1 MKTPPQVSLQWLARC
16 KVPLQN
22 AGLTGRLFDP
32 RDEGSYMQKIEDLS
46 ARDIAARVA
55 RRELTAEAVARA
67 LVERTQALDP
77 DVLAWQHFD
86 AAQVIAQAQALDGA
100 GAQGPLAGV
109 PIAVKDLIDT
119 ADMPTTYGSPIYVGH
134 RPAVDAAVVA
144 SAREAGGVVMGKTVT
159 TEFAT
164 FKPGV
169 TRNPR
174 AMSDAPRTPGGSSS
188 GSAAAVACGMVPLAF
203 GTQTAASI
211 MRPAAYCGVVGYK
224 PTFGTLPMAGI
235 KSLSPTLDTAGV
247 FARSVDDAAFF
258 VSTLSRIAL
267 ALSPVKGWRVGICHT
282 PHWDLASDDAR
293 RALQVAARHFDKL
306 GARVVEAVVPD
317 AWAGLAQ
324 AQMDIMGFEA
334 WAAFAP
340 ERNSRASLFSP
351 AFAEVLA
358 GGAAV
363 NGERLAAAHAL
374 AIHARGEIENLLQQV
389 DVLIAPS
396 ATGEAPLGLDA
407 TGNPIFSRMWS
418 LLGVPCVHVPTGVGS
433 HGMPVGVTVI
443 GPRWRDARALSA
455 ALALEAA
462 VKG

>member
-1 MKTPPQVSLQWLARC
+1 
-16 KVPLQN
+16 
-22 AGLTGRLFDP
+22 
-32 RDEGSYMQKIEDLS
+32 MQKIEDSS
-46 ARDIAARVA
+46 AREIAARVA
-55 RRELTAEAVARA
+55 QREVSAEAVARA
-67 LVERTQALDP
+67 FVERVQALEP
-77 DVLAWQHFD
+77 DVMAWQHFD
-86 AAQVIAQAQALDGA
+86 AEQVTAQAQALDRSGA
-100 GAQGPLAGV
+100 RGALAGV

-119 ADMPTTYGSPIYVGH
+119 ADMPTTYGSPIYANH

-144 SAREAGGVVMGKTVT
+144 SVREAGGVVMGKTVT

-174 AMSDAPRTPGGSSS
+174 AAPDAPRTPGGSSS
-188 GSAAAVACGMVPLAF
+188 GSAAAVAAGMVPLAF
-203 GTQTAASI
+203 GTQTAASVI
-211 MRPAAYCGVVGYK
+211 RPAAYCGVVGYK
-224 PTFGTLPMAGI
+224 PTFGLLPMAGI

-258 VSTLSRIAL
+258 VSTLSRIELPVA
-267 ALSPVKGWRVGICHT
+267 PVKGWRVGICHT

-306 GARVVEAVVPD
+306 GARVVEAVVPG

-340 ERNSRASLFSP
+340 ERNHHASLFSP

-358 GGAAV
+358 SGAAIT
-363 NGERLAAAHAL
+363 GERLAEVHAL
-374 AIHARGEIENLLQQV
+374 AIHTRGEIENLLSQV

-396 ATGEAPLGLDA
+396 ATGEAPEGLEA

-418 LLGVPCVHVPTGVGS
+418 LLGVPCVHVPTGVGN

-443 GPRWRDARALSA
+443 GPRWRDAKALSA
-455 ALALEAA
+455 AWQLESA
-462 VKG
+462 VRG

>member
-1 MKTPPQVSLQWLARC
+1 
-16 KVPLQN
+16 
-22 AGLTGRLFDP
+22 
-32 RDEGSYMQKIEDLS
+32 MQKIEDSS
-46 ARDIAARVA
+46 AREIAARVA
-55 RRELTAEAVARA
+55 RREVSAEAVARA
-67 LVERTQALDP
+67 FVERVQALEP
-77 DVLAWQHFD
+77 DILAWQHFD
-86 AAQVIAQAQALDGA
+86 AAQAMAQAQALDQA
-100 GAQGPLAGV
+100 GATGPLAGV

-119 ADMPTTYGSPIYVGH
+119 ADMPTTYGSPIYANH

-144 SAREAGGVVMGKTVT
+144 SVREAGGVVMGKTVT

-164 FKPGV
+164 FKSGV

-174 AMSDAPRTPGGSSS
+174 APGDAPRTPGGSSS
-188 GSAAAVACGMVPLAF
+188 GSAAAVAAGMVPLAF
-203 GTQTAASI
+203 GTQTAASVI
-211 MRPAAYCGVVGYK
+211 RPAAYCGVVGYK
-224 PTFGTLPMAGI
+224 PTFGLLPMAGI

-258 VSTLSRIAL
+258 VSTLSRIELPVA
-267 ALSPVKGWRVGICHT
+267 PVKGWRVGICHT
-282 PHWDLASDDAR
+282 PHWELASDDAR

-306 GARVVEAVVPD
+306 GARVVEAVVPG

-340 ERNSRASLFSP
+340 ERNHHASLFSP

-358 GGAAV
+358 SGAAIT
-363 NGERLAAAHAL
+363 GERLAEAHAL
-374 AIHARGEIENLLQQV
+374 AIHARGEIENLLNQV

-396 ATGEAPLGLDA
+396 ATGEAPEGLEA
-407 TGNPIFSRMWS
+407 TGNPIFSRLWS

-443 GPRWRDARALSA
+443 GPRWRDAKALSA
-455 ALALEAA
+455 AWQLESA
-462 VKG
+462 VRG

>member
-1 MKTPPQVSLQWLARC
+1 
-16 KVPLQN
+16 
-22 AGLTGRLFDP
+22 
-32 RDEGSYMQKIEDLS
+32 MQKMDDWS
-46 ARDIAARVA
+46 AREIAARVA
-55 RRELTAEAVARA
+55 RRELSAEAVARA
-67 LVERTQALDP
+67 FVERVEALEP
-77 DVLAWQHFD
+77 GILAWQHFD
-86 AAQVIAQAQALDGA
+86 AAQVVAQAQAVDRA
-100 GAQGPLAGV
+100 GAQGALAGV

-119 ADMPTTYGSPIYVGH
+119 ADMPTTYGSPIYAGH

-144 SAREAGGVVMGKTVT
+144 SVREAGGVVMGKTVT

-174 AMSDAPRTPGGSSS
+174 AAPDAPRTPGGSSS
-188 GSAAAVACGMVPLAF
+188 GSAAAVASGMVPLAF

-211 MRPAAYCGVVGYK
+211 VRPAAFCGVVGYK
-224 PTFGTLPMAGI
+224 PTFGLLPMAGI
-235 KSLSPTLDTAGV
+235 KSLSPTLDTVGV
-247 FARSVDDAAFF
+247 FARTVDDAAFF
-258 VSTLSRIAL
+258 VSTLSRIEL
-267 ALSPVKGWRVGICHT
+267 PMQPVKGWRVGVCHT
-282 PHWDLASDDAR
+282 PHWELADEDAR
-293 RALQVAARHFDKL
+293 RALQRAAHHFDKL
-306 GARVVEAVVPD
+306 GTRLVEAVVPG

-340 ERNSRASLFSP
+340 ERNSQANRFSP
-351 AFAEVLA
+351 AFADVLA
-358 GGAAV
+358 GGAGVTGA
-363 NGERLAAAHAL
+363 RLAEAHAL
-374 AIHARGEIENLLQQV
+374 AIHARGEIESLLQQV

-407 TGNPIFSRMWS
+407 TGNPIFSRLWS

-443 GPRWRDARALSA
+443 GPRWRDAKALSA

-462 VKG
+462 VRG

>member
-1 MKTPPQVSLQWLARC
+1 
-16 KVPLQN
+16 
-22 AGLTGRLFDP
+22 
-32 RDEGSYMQKIEDLS
+32 MQKIEDSS
-46 ARDIAARVA
+46 AREIAARVA
-55 RRELTAEAVARA
+55 RREVSAEAVARA
-67 LVERTQALDP
+67 FVERVQALEP
-77 DVLAWQHFD
+77 GILAWQHFD
-86 AAQVIAQAQALDGA
+86 AAQAIAQAQALDQA
-100 GAQGPLAGV
+100 GATGPLAGV

-119 ADMPTTYGSPIYVGH
+119 ADMPTTYGSPIYANH

-144 SAREAGGVVMGKTVT
+144 SVREAGGVVMGKTVT

-174 AMSDAPRTPGGSSS
+174 APGDAPRTPGGSSS
-188 GSAAAVACGMVPLAF
+188 GSAAAVAAGMVPLAF
-203 GTQTAASI
+203 GTQTAASVI
-211 MRPAAYCGVVGYK
+211 RPAAYCGVVGYK
-224 PTFGTLPMAGI
+224 PTFGLLPMAGI

-258 VSTLSRIAL
+258 VSTLSRIELPVA
-267 ALSPVKGWRVGICHT
+267 PVKGWRVGICHT
-282 PHWDLASDDAR
+282 PHWELASDDAR

-306 GARVVEAVVPD
+306 GARVVEAVVPG

-340 ERNSRASLFSP
+340 ERNHHANRFSP

-358 GGAAV
+358 SGAAIT
-363 NGERLAAAHAL
+363 GERLAEAHAL
-374 AIHARGEIENLLQQV
+374 AIHARGEIEHLLSQV

-396 ATGEAPLGLDA
+396 ATGEAPEGLEA
-407 TGNPIFSRMWS
+407 TGNPIFSRLWS

-443 GPRWRDARALSA
+443 GPRWRDAKALSA
-455 ALALEAA
+455 AWQLESA
-462 VKG
+462 VRG

>member
-1 MKTPPQVSLQWLARC
+1 M
-16 KVPLQN
+16 QN
-22 AGLTGRLFDP
+22 LDN
-32 RDEGSYMQKIEDLS
+32 LS
-46 ARDIAARVA
+46 AREVAARVA
-55 RRELTAEAVARA
+55 RRELSAETVARA
-67 LVERTQALDP
+67 FVDRVETQEP
-77 DVLAWQHFD
+77 GVQAWQHFD
-86 AAQVIAQAQALDGA
+86 ADQVIEQAQAVDRA
-100 GAQGPLAGV
+100 GAQGALAGV

-119 ADMPTTYGSPIYVGH
+119 VDMPTTYGSPIYAGH

-144 SAREAGGVVMGKTVT
+144 SVREAGGVVMGKTVT

-174 AMSDAPRTPGGSSS
+174 AATDAPRTPGGSSS

-211 MRPAAYCGVVGYK
+211 VRPAAYCGVVGYK
-224 PTFGTLPMAGI
+224 PTFGLLPMAGI

-247 FARSVDDAAFF
+247 FARTVDDAAFF
-258 VSTLSRIAL
+258 VNALSRIELPMA
-267 ALSPVKGWRVGICHT
+267 PVKGWRVGVCHT
-282 PHWDLASDDAR
+282 PHWELADEDAR
-293 RALQVAARHFDKL
+293 RALQLAAHHFDKL
-306 GARVVEAVVPD
+306 GTRLVEAVVPG

-340 ERNSRASLFSP
+340 ERNHQAGLFSP

-358 GGAAV
+358 SGAAV
-363 NGERLAAAHAL
+363 SGARLAEAHAL
-374 AIHARGEIENLLQQV
+374 SIHARGEIENLLSQV

-418 LLGVPCVHVPTGVGS
+418 LLGVPCVHVPTGVGR

-443 GPRWRDARALSA
+443 GPRWRDAKALSA
-455 ALALEAA
+455 AMALEASIRS
-462 VKG
+462 

>member
-1 MKTPPQVSLQWLARC
+1 M
-16 KVPLQN
+16 
-22 AGLTGRLFDP
+22 G
-32 RDEGSYMQKIEDLS
+32 MQKIEDRS
-46 ARDIAARVA
+46 AREIAALVA
-55 RRELTAEAVARA
+55 RREASAEAVARA
-67 LVERTQALDP
+67 LVERIEALEP
-77 DVLAWQHFD
+77 GILAWQHFD
-86 AAQVIAQAQALDGA
+86 AAQVLAQAQAVDRA
-100 GAQGPLAGV
+100 GAQGALAGV

-119 ADMPTTYGSPIYVGH
+119 ADMPTTYGSPIYAGH
-134 RPAVDAAVVA
+134 RPALDAAVVA
-144 SAREAGGVVMGKTVT
+144 SLREAGGVVMGKTVT

-174 AMSDAPRTPGGSSS
+174 AASDAPRTPGGSSS
-188 GSAAAVACGMVPLAF
+188 GSAAAVAAGMVPLAF

-211 MRPAAYCGVVGYK
+211 VRPAAYCGVVGYK
-224 PTFGTLPMAGI
+224 PTFGLLPMAGI

-258 VSTLSRIAL
+258 VSALSRVELPFAQI
-267 ALSPVKGWRVGICHT
+267 KGWRVGVCHT
-282 PHWDLASDDAR
+282 PHWDLADEDAR
-293 RALQVAARHFDKL
+293 RALQLAAHHFDKL
-306 GARVVEAVVPD
+306 GTRLVEAVVPG

-340 ERNSRASLFSP
+340 ERNHQASLFSP

-363 NGERLAAAHAL
+363 TGERLAAAHAL
-374 AIHARGEIENLLQQV
+374 AIHARGEIENLLSQV

-443 GPRWRDARALSA
+443 GPRWRDAKALSA
-455 ALALEAA
+455 ALGLETA
-462 VKG
+462 VRG

>member
-1 MKTPPQVSLQWLARC
+1 
-16 KVPLQN
+16 
-22 AGLTGRLFDP
+22 
-32 RDEGSYMQKIEDLS
+32 MQKMEDWS
-46 ARDIAARVA
+46 AREIAARVA
-55 RRELTAEAVARA
+55 RREISAEAVARA
-67 LVERTQALDP
+67 WVERVQALEP
-77 DVLAWQHFD
+77 GTLAWQHFD
-86 AAQVIAQAQALDGA
+86 AAQVIAQAQELDRA
-100 GAQGPLAGV
+100 GVQGPLAGV

-119 ADMPTTYGSPIYVGH
+119 ADMPTTYGSPIYAGH

-144 SAREAGGVVMGKTVT
+144 SVREAGGVVMGKTVT

-169 TRNPR
+169 TRNPH
-174 AMSDAPRTPGGSSS
+174 AAPDAPRTPGGSSS

-211 MRPAAYCGVVGYK
+211 VRPAAYCGVVGYK
-224 PTFGTLPMAGI
+224 PTFGLLPMAGI

-247 FARSVDDAAFF
+247 FARTVDDAAFF
-258 VSTLSRIAL
+258 VNTLSRVDLPMA
-267 ALSPVKGWRVGICHT
+267 AVKGWRVGVCHT
-282 PHWDLASDDAR
+282 PHWELADEDAR
-293 RALQVAARHFDKL
+293 RALQLAAHHFDKL
-306 GARVVEAVVPD
+306 GTRLVEAVVPL

-340 ERNSRASLFSP
+340 ERRSHASLFSP

-358 GGAAV
+358 SGAAV
-363 NGERLAAAHAL
+363 TGERLAAAHAL
-374 AIHARGEIENLLQQV
+374 AIHARGEIENLLNQV

-443 GPRWRDARALSA
+443 GPRWRDAKALSA
-455 ALALEAA
+455 ALQLEAA
-462 VKG
+462 VRG

>member
-1 MKTPPQVSLQWLARC
+1 M
-16 KVPLQN
+16 
-22 AGLTGRLFDP
+22 GRLFGP
-32 RDEGSYMQKIEDLS
+32 NHEGLGMQKIEDSS
-46 ARDIAARVA
+46 AREIAARVV
-55 RRELTAEAVARA
+55 RREVSAEAVARA
-67 LVERTQALDP
+67 FVERVQALEP
-77 DVLAWQHFD
+77 GILAWQHFD
-86 AAQVIAQAQALDGA
+86 AVQVIAQAQALDRSGALGALA
-100 GAQGPLAGV
+100 GA

-119 ADMPTTYGSPIYVGH
+119 ADMPTTYGSPIYAGH

-144 SAREAGGVVMGKTVT
+144 SVREAGGVVMGKTVT

-174 AMSDAPRTPGGSSS
+174 ATPDAPRTPGGSSS
-188 GSAAAVACGMVPLAF
+188 GSAAAVAAGMVPLAF

-211 MRPAAYCGVVGYK
+211 VRPAAYCGVVGYK
-224 PTFGTLPMAGI
+224 PTFGLLPMAGI

-258 VSTLSRIAL
+258 VGTLSRVAL
-267 ALSPVKGWRVGICHT
+267 PMAPVKGWRVGVCHT
-282 PHWDLASDDAR
+282 PHWDLADEDAR
-293 RALQVAARHFDKL
+293 RALQLAAHHFDKL
-306 GARVVEAVVPD
+306 GTRLVEAVVPG

-340 ERNSRASLFSP
+340 ERNHRASLFSP
-351 AFAEVLA
+351 AFADVLA
-358 GGAAV
+358 SGAAV
-363 NGERLAAAHAL
+363 SGDRLAEAHAL
-374 AIHARGEIENLLQQV
+374 AGHARGEIENLLSQV

-396 ATGEAPLGLDA
+396 ATGEAPQGLDA

-443 GPRWRDARALSA
+443 GPRWRDAMALSA
-455 ALALEAA
+455 ALALEAS

>member
-1 MKTPPQVSLQWLARC
+1 
-16 KVPLQN
+16 
-22 AGLTGRLFDP
+22 
-32 RDEGSYMQKIEDLS
+32 MQKIEDRS
-46 ARDIAARVA
+46 AREIAALVA
-55 RRELTAEAVARA
+55 RREASAEAVARA
-67 LVERTQALDP
+67 LVERIEALEP
-77 DVLAWQHFD
+77 GILAWQHFD
-86 AAQVIAQAQALDGA
+86 AAQVLAQAQAVDRA
-100 GAQGPLAGV
+100 GAQGALAGV

-119 ADMPTTYGSPIYVGH
+119 ADMPTTYGSPIYAGH
-134 RPAVDAAVVA
+134 RPALDAAVVA
-144 SAREAGGVVMGKTVT
+144 SLREAGGVVMGKTVT

-174 AMSDAPRTPGGSSS
+174 AASDAPRTPGGSSS
-188 GSAAAVACGMVPLAF
+188 GSAAAVAAGMVPLAF

-211 MRPAAYCGVVGYK
+211 VRPAAYCGVVGYK
-224 PTFGTLPMAGI
+224 PTFGLLPMAGI

-258 VSTLSRIAL
+258 VSALSRVELPFAQI
-267 ALSPVKGWRVGICHT
+267 KGWRVGVCHT
-282 PHWDLASDDAR
+282 PHWDLADEDAR
-293 RALQVAARHFDKL
+293 RALQLAAHHFDKL
-306 GARVVEAVVPD
+306 GTRLVEAVVPG

-340 ERNSRASLFSP
+340 ERNHQASLFSP

-363 NGERLAAAHAL
+363 TGERLAAAHAL
-374 AIHARGEIENLLQQV
+374 AIHARGEIENLLSQV

-443 GPRWRDARALSA
+443 GPRWRDAKALSA
-455 ALALEAA
+455 ALGLETA
-462 VKG
+462 VRG

>member
-1 MKTPPQVSLQWLARC
+1 
-16 KVPLQN
+16 
-22 AGLTGRLFDP
+22 
-32 RDEGSYMQKIEDLS
+32 MQKMEDWS
-46 ARDIAARVA
+46 AREIAARVA
-55 RRELTAEAVARA
+55 RREVSAEAVARTF
-67 LVERTQALDP
+67 VERVQALEP
-77 DVLAWQHFD
+77 GILAWQHFD
-86 AAQVIAQAQALDGA
+86 AAQVIAQAQAVDSA

-119 ADMPTTYGSPIYVGH
+119 ADMPTTYGSPIYAGH

-174 AMSDAPRTPGGSSS
+174 ASADAPRTPGGSSS

-203 GTQTAASI
+203 GTQTAASVI
-211 MRPAAYCGVVGYK
+211 RPAAYCGVVGYK
-224 PTFGTLPMAGI
+224 PTFGLLPMAGI

-258 VSTLSRIAL
+258 VSTLSRIEL
-267 ALSPVKGWRVGICHT
+267 ELSPVKAWRVGMCHT
-282 PHWDLASDDAR
+282 PHWELADEDAR
-293 RALQVAARHFDKL
+293 RALQAAARHFDKL
-306 GARVVEAVVPD
+306 GARVVEAVVPG
-317 AWAGLAQ
+317 AWVGLAQ

-340 ERNSRASLFSP
+340 ERRSQADLFSP

-358 GGAAV
+358 NGAAV
-363 NGERLAAAHAL
+363 SGERLVEAHAL
-374 AIHARGEIENLLQQV
+374 AIHARGEIESLLQQV

-396 ATGEAPLGLDA
+396 ATGEAPPGLDA

-418 LLGVPCVHVPTGVGS
+418 LLGVPCVHVPTGVGR

-443 GPRWRDARALSA
+443 GPRWHDAKALSA
-455 ALALEAA
+455 ALALEVA
-462 VKG
+462 VRG

>member
-1 MKTPPQVSLQWLARC
+1 M
-16 KVPLQN
+16 
-22 AGLTGRLFDP
+22 G
-32 RDEGSYMQKIEDLS
+32 MQKIEDSS
-46 ARDIAARVA
+46 AREIAAQVA
-55 RRELTAEAVARA
+55 RRELSAETVARA
-67 LVERTQALDP
+67 LVERVEALEP
-77 DVLAWQHFD
+77 GVLAWQHFD
-86 AAQVIAQAQALDGA
+86 AAQVIAQAQAQDRA

-119 ADMPTTYGSPIYVGH
+119 ADMPTTYGSPIYAGH

-144 SAREAGGVVMGKTVT
+144 SVREAGGVVMGKTVT

-174 AMSDAPRTPGGSSS
+174 AAFDAPRTPGGSSS

-211 MRPAAYCGVVGYK
+211 VRPAAYCGVVGYK
-224 PTFGTLPMAGI
+224 PTFGLLPMAGI

-258 VSTLSRIAL
+258 VSTLSRVELPMA
-267 ALSPVKGWRVGICHT
+267 PVKGWRVGVCHT
-282 PHWDLASDDAR
+282 PHWDLADEDAR
-293 RALQVAARHFDKL
+293 RALQLAAHHFDKL
-306 GARVVEAVVPD
+306 GTRLVEAVVPG

-340 ERNSRASLFSP
+340 ERNSHSNLFSP
-351 AFAEVLA
+351 AFADVLA

-363 NGERLAAAHAL
+363 TGERLAEAHAL
-374 AIHARGEIENLLQQV
+374 AIHARGEIEGLLKQV

-418 LLGVPCVHVPTGVGS
+418 LLGVPCVHVPTGLGR

-443 GPRWRDARALSA
+443 GPRWRDAQALSA

>member
-1 MKTPPQVSLQWLARC
+1 
-16 KVPLQN
+16 
-22 AGLTGRLFDP
+22 
-32 RDEGSYMQKIEDLS
+32 MQKMDDWS
-46 ARDIAARVA
+46 AREIAARVA
-55 RRELTAEAVARA
+55 RRELSAEAVARA
-67 LVERTQALDP
+67 FVARVEALEP
-77 DVLAWQHFD
+77 GILAWQHFD
-86 AAQVIAQAQALDGA
+86 AAQVVAQAQAVDRA
-100 GAQGPLAGV
+100 GAQGVMAGV

-119 ADMPTTYGSPIYVGH
+119 ADMPTTYGSPIYAGH
-134 RPAVDAAVVA
+134 RPVVDAAVVA
-144 SAREAGGVVMGKTVT
+144 SVREAGGVVMGKTVT

-174 AMSDAPRTPGGSSS
+174 AAMDAPRTPGGSSS
-188 GSAAAVACGMVPLAF
+188 GSAAAVAAGMVPLAF

-211 MRPAAYCGVVGYK
+211 VRPAAFCGVVGYK
-224 PTFGTLPMAGI
+224 PTFGLLPMAGI

-247 FARSVDDAAFF
+247 FARTVDDAAFF
-258 VSTLSRIAL
+258 VSTLSRIEL
-267 ALSPVKGWRVGICHT
+267 PIQPVKGWRVGVCHT
-282 PHWDLASDDAR
+282 PHWELADEDAR
-293 RALQVAARHFDKL
+293 RALQRAAHHFDKL
-306 GARVVEAVVPD
+306 GTRLVEAVVPG

-340 ERNSRASLFSP
+340 ERNHQASLFSP

-363 NGERLAAAHAL
+363 TGERLAAAHAL
-374 AIHARGEIENLLQQV
+374 AIHARGEIESLLQQV

-418 LLGVPCVHVPTGVGS
+418 LLGVPCVHVPTGVGR

-443 GPRWRDARALSA
+443 GPRWRDAKALSA
-455 ALALEAA
+455 ALGLETA
-462 VKG
+462 VRG

>member
-1 MKTPPQVSLQWLARC
+1 
-16 KVPLQN
+16 
-22 AGLTGRLFDP
+22 
-32 RDEGSYMQKIEDLS
+32 MQKMEDWS
-46 ARDIAARVA
+46 AREIAARVA
-55 RRELTAEAVARA
+55 RREVSAEAVARTF
-67 LVERTQALDP
+67 VERVQALEP
-77 DVLAWQHFD
+77 GILAWQHFD
-86 AAQVIAQAQALDGA
+86 AAQVIAQAQAVDSA

-119 ADMPTTYGSPIYVGH
+119 ADMPTTYGSPIYAGH

-174 AMSDAPRTPGGSSS
+174 ASADAPRTPGGSSS

-203 GTQTAASI
+203 GTQTAASVI
-211 MRPAAYCGVVGYK
+211 RPAAYCGVVGYK
-224 PTFGTLPMAGI
+224 PTFGLLPMAGI

-258 VSTLSRIAL
+258 VSTLSRIEL
-267 ALSPVKGWRVGICHT
+267 ELSPVKAWRVGMCHT
-282 PHWDLASDDAR
+282 PHWELADEDAR
-293 RALQVAARHFDKL
+293 RALQAAARHFDKL
-306 GARVVEAVVPD
+306 GARVVEAVVPG
-317 AWAGLAQ
+317 AWVGLAQ

-340 ERNSRASLFSP
+340 ERRSQADLFSP

-358 GGAAV
+358 NGAAV
-363 NGERLAAAHAL
+363 SGERLVEAHAL
-374 AIHARGEIENLLQQV
+374 AIHARGEIESLLQQV

-396 ATGEAPLGLDA
+396 ATGEAPPGLDA

-418 LLGVPCVHVPTGVGS
+418 LLGVPCVHVPTGVGR

-443 GPRWRDARALSA
+443 GPRWHDAKALSA

-462 VKG
+462 VRG

>member
-1 MKTPPQVSLQWLARC
+1 
-16 KVPLQN
+16 
-22 AGLTGRLFDP
+22 
-32 RDEGSYMQKIEDLS
+32 MQKMEDLS
-46 ARDIAARVA
+46 AREIAARVA
-55 RRELTAEAVARA
+55 RRELGAETVARA
-67 LVERTQALDP
+67 FVERVQALEP
-77 DVLAWQHFD
+77 ATLAWQHFD
-86 AAQVIAQAQALDGA
+86 AAQVIAQAQALDRA
-100 GAQGPLAGV
+100 GAQGALAGV

-119 ADMPTTYGSPIYVGH
+119 ADMPTTYGSPIYAGH

-144 SAREAGGVVMGKTVT
+144 SVREAGGVVMGKTVT

-174 AMSDAPRTPGGSSS
+174 ASADAPRTPGGSSS

-203 GTQTAASI
+203 GTQTAASVI
-211 MRPAAYCGVVGYK
+211 RPAAYCGVVGYK
-224 PTFGTLPMAGI
+224 PTFGLLPMAGI

-258 VSTLSRIAL
+258 VSTLSRIEL
-267 ALSPVKGWRVGICHT
+267 AMSPVKGWRVGVCHT

-293 RALQVAARHFDKL
+293 RALQDAARHLDKL
-306 GARVVEAVVPD
+306 GARLVEAVVPG
-317 AWAGLAQ
+317 AWVGLAQ

-340 ERNSRASLFSP
+340 ERNSQAKLFSP

-358 GGAAV
+358 SGAAV
-363 NGERLAAAHAL
+363 SGERLAAAHAL
-374 AIHARGEIENLLQQV
+374 AIHARGEIESLLQQV

-407 TGNPIFSRMWS
+407 TGNPIFSRLWS

-443 GPRWRDARALSA
+443 GPRWRDAKALSA
-455 ALALEAA
+455 ALLLEAA
-462 VKG
+462 VRG

>member
-1 MKTPPQVSLQWLARC
+1 VALLPPRD
-16 KVPLQN
+16 PQN
-22 AGLTGRLFDP
+22 AGLAGRLFGP
-32 RDEGSYMQKIEDLS
+32 KAEGKGMQKMDDWS

-55 RRELTAEAVARA
+55 RREVSAEAVARA
-67 LVERTQALDP
+67 LVERIEALEP
-77 DVLAWQHFD
+77 GILAWQHFD
-86 AAQVIAQAQALDGA
+86 ATQVIAQAQAVDRA
-100 GAQGPLAGV
+100 GAQGALVGV
-109 PIAVKDLIDT
+109 PVAVKDLIDT
-119 ADMPTTYGSPIYVGH
+119 ADMPTTYGSPIYAGH

-144 SAREAGGVVMGKTVT
+144 SVREAGGVVMGKTVT

-174 AMSDAPRTPGGSSS
+174 AAADAPRTPGGSSS
-188 GSAAAVACGMVPLAF
+188 GSAAAVAAGMVPLAF

-211 MRPAAYCGVVGYK
+211 VRPAAFCGVVGYK
-224 PTFGTLPMAGI
+224 PTFGLLPMAGI
-235 KSLSPTLDTAGV
+235 KSLSPSLDTAGV
-247 FARSVDDAAFF
+247 FARTVDDAAFF
-258 VSTLSRIAL
+258 VSTLSRVELPFAQI
-267 ALSPVKGWRVGICHT
+267 KGWRVGVCHT
-282 PHWDLASDDAR
+282 PHWDLADEDAR
-293 RALQVAARHFDKL
+293 RALQRAAHHLDKL
-306 GARVVEAVVPD
+306 GTRLVEAVVPG

-340 ERNSRASLFSP
+340 ERNSQASLFSP

-358 GGAAV
+358 SGAAV
-363 NGERLAAAHAL
+363 SGERLAEAHAL

-407 TGNPIFSRMWS
+407 TGNPIFSRLWS
-418 LLGVPCVHVPTGVGS
+418 LLGVPCVHVPTGVGR

-443 GPRWRDARALSA
+443 GPRWRDAKALSA

-462 VKG
+462 VRG

>member
-1 MKTPPQVSLQWLARC
+1 
-16 KVPLQN
+16 
-22 AGLTGRLFDP
+22 
-32 RDEGSYMQKIEDLS
+32 MQKIEDVS
-46 ARDIAARVA
+46 AREIAARVA
-55 RRELTAEAVARA
+55 RREVSAEAVARA
-67 LVERTQALDP
+67 FVERVQALEP
-77 DVLAWQHFD
+77 AILAWQHFD
-86 AAQVIAQAQALDGA
+86 AEQVIAQAQALDRS

-119 ADMPTTYGSPIYVGH
+119 ADMPTTYGSPIYAGH

-144 SAREAGGVVMGKTVT
+144 SVREAGGVVMGKTVT

-174 AMSDAPRTPGGSSS
+174 ASADAPRTPGGSSS
-188 GSAAAVACGMVPLAF
+188 GSAAAVAAGMVPLAF
-203 GTQTAASI
+203 GTQTAASVI
-211 MRPAAYCGVVGYK
+211 RPAAYCGVVGYK
-224 PTFGTLPMAGI
+224 PTFGLLPMAGI

-258 VSTLSRIAL
+258 VSTLSRIEL

-282 PHWDLASDDAR
+282 PHWELATPEAR
-293 RALQVAARHFDKL
+293 RALQDAARHFDKL
-306 GARVVEAVVPD
+306 GARVVEAVVPG
-317 AWAGLAQ
+317 AWVGLAQ

-340 ERNSRASLFSP
+340 ERRSHASQFSP

-363 NGERLAAAHAL
+363 DGERLVAAHAL
-374 AIHARGEIENLLQQV
+374 AIHARGEIESLLKQV

-407 TGNPIFSRMWS
+407 TGNPIFSRLWS

-455 ALALEAA
+455 AMQLEAS
-462 VKG
+462 VRG

>member
-1 MKTPPQVSLQWLARC
+1 
-16 KVPLQN
+16 
-22 AGLTGRLFDP
+22 
-32 RDEGSYMQKIEDLS
+32 MQKIEDWS

-77 DVLAWQHFD
+77 AILAWQHFD
-86 AAQVIAQAQALDGA
+86 AEQVMAQAKALDGA

-109 PIAVKDLIDT
+109 PVAVKDLIDT
-119 ADMPTTYGSPIYVGH
+119 ADMPTTYGSPIYAGH

-144 SAREAGGVVMGKTVT
+144 SLREAGGVVMGKTVT

-174 AMSDAPRTPGGSSS
+174 ATAESPRTPGGSSS

-211 MRPAAYCGVVGYK
+211 VRPAAYCGVVGYK
-224 PTFGTLPMAGI
+224 PTFGLLPMAGI

-247 FARSVDDAAFF
+247 FARTVDDAAFF
-258 VSTLSRIAL
+258 VSTLSRMEL
-267 ALSPVKGWRVGICHT
+267 ATGPVKGWRVGICHT

-293 RALQVAARHFDKL
+293 RALQLAARHFDKL
-306 GARVVEAVVPD
+306 GARVVEAVVPG

-340 ERNSRASLFSP
+340 ERNSHASLFSP

-358 GGAAV
+358 SGAAV
-363 NGERLAAAHAL
+363 SGGRLAEAHAL

-407 TGNPIFSRMWS
+407 TGNPIFSRLWS
-418 LLGVPCVHVPTGVGS
+418 LLGVPCVHVPTGVGGQ
-433 HGMPVGVTVI
+433 GMPVGVTVI
-443 GPRWRDARALSA
+443 GPRWRDAKALSA

-462 VKG
+462 VRG

>member
-1 MKTPPQVSLQWLARC
+1 M
-16 KVPLQN
+16 QN
-22 AGLTGRLFDP
+22 LD
-32 RDEGSYMQKIEDLS
+32 DLS
-46 ARDIAARVA
+46 AREIAARVA
-55 RRELTAEAVARA
+55 RRELSAETVARA
-67 LVERTQALDP
+67 FVERVEAQESG
-77 DVLAWQHFD
+77 VQAWQHFD
-86 AAQVIAQAQALDGA
+86 ANQVITQAQAVDRA
-100 GAQGPLAGV
+100 GAQGALVGV

-119 ADMPTTYGSPIYVGH
+119 ADMPTTYGSPIYAAH

-144 SAREAGGVVMGKTVT
+144 SVREAGGVVMGKTVT

-174 AMSDAPRTPGGSSS
+174 ASADAPRTPGGSSS

-211 MRPAAYCGVVGYK
+211 VRPAAYCGVVGYK
-224 PTFGTLPMAGI
+224 PTFGLLPMAGI

-247 FARSVDDAAFF
+247 FARTVDDAAFF
-258 VSTLSRIAL
+258 VSTLSRIDLPMA
-267 ALSPVKGWRVGICHT
+267 AVKGWRVGVCHT
-282 PHWDLASDDAR
+282 PHWELADEDAR
-293 RALQVAARHFDKL
+293 RALQLAAHHFDKL
-306 GARVVEAVVPD
+306 GTRLVEAVVPG

-340 ERNSRASLFSP
+340 ERNSHASLFSP

-358 GGAAV
+358 SGAAV
-363 NGERLAAAHAL
+363 SGAQLAEAHAL
-374 AIHARGEIENLLQQV
+374 AIHARGEIENLLSQV

-418 LLGVPCVHVPTGVGS
+418 LLGVPCVHVPTGLGR

-443 GPRWRDARALSA
+443 GPRWRDAKALSA

-462 VKG
+462 IRG